1 MVGGEK
7 GGAGKSFVCRTAVQY
22 HLDRGFGFAL
32 FDADRSNPDVKRI
45 YSSVG
50 CQESIFSENEK
61 YEDEAKSTYV
71 SAIKKQTLVNLP
83 AQIINPFKDWFDKNE
98 LFDIAKEDGVKFVL
112 WFVCTGGYDSLE
124 LLKQHF
130 LHFQDKL
137 NYVLVKNYG
146 VCDDWSSLNTNDYLQ
161 EKMIEYGVKVLNF
174 PKFVGNKA
182 RNTINEKSLTFG
194 AAQSNQEFDSIDRQ
208 RIKSFLKKAYKEFD
222 DAGVFQLAVDDKP
235 VKNRTRKNRVVENVV

>member
-1 MVGGEK
+1 MHLFGGEK

-22 HLDRGFGFAL
+22 HLDREIEFAL

-50 CQESIFSENEK
+50 CKESVFSENEK

-71 SAIKKQTLVNLP
+71 SAIKKRTLVNLP

-98 LFDIAKEDGVKFVL
+98 LFDIAPEDGVEFVL
-112 WFVCTGGYDSLE
+112 WFICTGGYDSLE

-137 NYVLVKNYG
+137 NYILVKNNG
-146 VCDDWSSLNTNDYLQ
+146 VCDDWSSLNTNDYIQ
-161 EKMIEYGVKVLNF
+161 EKINEYGVKVIDF

-182 RNTINEKSLTFG
+182 RNTINAKSLTFG
-194 AAQSNQEFDSIDRQ
+194 AAKEENDFDSIDCQ
-208 RIKSFLKKAYKEFD
+208 RIKSFLKKAYQAFD
-222 DAGVFQLAVDDKP
+222 DSEVFQI
-235 VKNRTRKNRVVENVV
+235 VKCST